1 MFLEI
6 QRTCSTNGYDH
17 NVSPGPEEPHP
28 PRPKSFLSQLMEKL
42 MSCEGSQSV
51 ERKLQFRVLRSEA
64 KKSSVHRKER
74 NLGSILACGYVH
86 VHVDFRKR
94 SWC

>member
-1 MFLEI
+1 MAMTIMLALALK
-6 QRTCSTNGYDH
+6 
-17 NVSPGPEEPHP
+17 SPTPHPPHP

-42 MSCEGSQSV
+42 MSCDMSHSQSV
-51 ERKLQFRVLRSEA
+51 ERRLQFRVLHCEA
-64 KKSSVHRKER
+64 KKSSVHRKEK